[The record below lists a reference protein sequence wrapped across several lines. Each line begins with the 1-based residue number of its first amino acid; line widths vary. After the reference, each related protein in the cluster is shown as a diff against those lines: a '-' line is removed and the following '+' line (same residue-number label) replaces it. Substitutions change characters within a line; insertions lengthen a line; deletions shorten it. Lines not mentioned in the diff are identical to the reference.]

1 MPFRMQV
8 IGGFRGPYC
17 SCPSFSRTLRLA
29 STSAASV
36 AACAACKRCR
46 KASYLR
52 SVSQWAASPFN
63 TVSSPTP
70 RREVAGYVPG
80 NVLWILWSHLPTE
93 RPTPDRCHTVTWA
106 LPPCNSRRVE

>member
-36 AACAACKRCR
+36 AACAASKRCR

-52 SVSQWAASPFN
+52 SVSQ
-63 TVSSPTP
+63 
-70 RREVAGYVPG
+70 
-80 NVLWILWSHLPTE
+80 
-93 RPTPDRCHTVTWA
+93 
-106 LPPCNSRRVE
+106 